1 MGGVA
6 RAHVQR
12 IEDVRRGK
20 ETDYGVTAK
29 ENRLVGLIVNPP
41 KHSEISK
48 PLTTNPPARF
58 APRLGLFLIGL
69 MWTLPF
75 LQPRHFY
82 PLPLFYSEWLAL
94 FLGLAALCVLLLP
107 RSAKEL
113 DLPWIALTPLALIGI
128 LLLHLVLLKA
138 AYPQQIVLAML
149 YLLWAAGL
157 ILLGSQ
163 LRRETGLAAMSAA
176 LAWFV
181 VAGGLLSALAGILQ
195 HFEIRGFL
203 EPVIATKIGAR
214 AYGNLV
220 QANHFADYISLALA
234 SLSFLCARGRIP
246 VVVAGLLS
254 CLLLFVLSLGGSAS
268 AWLYLV
274 AIAALAALLYVRD
287 KQADHRRLLIFS
299 ILLLPGFALAQWLAQ
314 LSWGAPPALFIT
326 PTERLFDQVN
336 GIGPRLQL
344 WGDAWLMF
352 LRSPLLGV
360 GFGQFAWQHFLLAAT
375 LDSPPL
381 AAHAN
386 HAHNIFLHLLAET
399 GLLGAVTLLVGVG
412 IWLWGLRRLTLGLDS
427 WWLLAMLA
435 VLGIHSMLEYP
446 LWYAYFL
453 GVASILLGAGDS
465 RFIRLKAQRAA
476 RAGFAV
482 LMAVGWISAFSLL
495 RNYYVL
501 EVSLF
506 PRSNTASKA
515 ELDRAYRDLMSVH
528 GSLLTPYVELAFA
541 RAFDLD
547 RQNLEQKIEFSGRVM
562 RFAPTAVIA
571 YQHAALLALN
581 GDQSQAVRYL
591 DHAVAAY
598 PERLGEF
605 AAEFAGIRGRNSAAL
620 GPFHDRLRKHLE
632 AQRSATFSK

>member
-1 MGGVA
+1 
-6 RAHVQR
+6 
-12 IEDVRRGK
+12 
-20 ETDYGVTAK
+20 
-29 ENRLVGLIVNPP
+29 
-41 KHSEISK
+41 
-48 PLTTNPPARF
+48 
-58 APRLGLFLIGL
+58 
-69 MWTLPF
+69 MWALPF

-82 PLPLFYSEWLAL
+82 PLPLFYSEWLAV

-107 RSAKEL
+107 GSAKDL

-157 ILLGSQ
+157 ILLGGY
-163 LRRETGLAAMSAA
+163 LRREIGLAAISDT

-181 VAGGLLSALAGILQ
+181 VAGGLLNAAAGILQ
-195 HFEIRGFL
+195 HYEIRGFL
-203 EPVIATKIGAR
+203 EPVIASKIGAR

-220 QANHFADYISLALA
+220 QANHFTDQIALALA
-234 SLSFLCARGRIP
+234 SLSFLCARRRIP
-246 VVVAGLLS
+246 VVVAGLLA
-254 CLLLFVLSLGGSAS
+254 CVLLFVMSLGGSVS

-274 AIAALAALLYVRD
+274 AIAAFAALLYARA
-287 KQADHRRLLIFS
+287 QQGDHRRLLIFC
-299 ILLLPGFALAQWLAQ
+299 LLLFPGFALAQGLAQ
-314 LSWGAPPALFIT
+314 LSWGASPAPFIT
-326 PTERLFDQVN
+326 PSERLFEPVN

-344 WGDAWLMF
+344 WGDAWRMF
-352 LRSPLLGV
+352 LESPLLGV

-399 GLLGAVTLLVGVG
+399 GLLGAGTLLAGVG

-435 VLGIHSMLEYP
+435 VLGVHSMLEYP

-453 GVASILLGAGDS
+453 GMASILLGAGES
-465 RFIRLKAQRAA
+465 RFFPLKAPRAA
-476 RAGFAV
+476 RAGLAV
-482 LMAVGWISAFSLL
+482 LIAAGWISAVSLL

-501 EVSLF
+501 ETSLF
-506 PRSNTASKA
+506 PRSRTAGEA
-515 ELDRAYRDLMSVH
+515 ELERVHHDLMSIH

-541 RAFDLD
+541 RALDLD
-547 RQNLEQKIEFSGRVM
+547 RQNLAQKIEFSGRVM

-571 YQHAALLALN
+571 YQHAALLALS

-591 DHAVAAY
+591 DQAVASY
-598 PERLGEF
+598 PGRLGEF
-605 AAEFAGIRGRNSAAL
+605 AAEFSGLRGRNGAAL
-620 GPFHDRLRKHLE
+620 GTFNDRLRKHLE
-632 AQRSATFSK
+632 AQRSTASSR